1 MRVGRIVSACALF
14 ALAGI
19 FACMGCAES
28 SRQTSSA
35 TETKSVLNPSD
46 PVQVTLWTYYNGTQQ
61 QAFEDLVKEFNANR
75 GKSLGVVVSSAS
87 QGGVTELTSA
97 VIESAEERVGSAP
110 MPDAFLAYSDT
121 ASVIDDLGLVADLSH
136 YLSDDEKSQYVESF
150 LAEGDINGDGGLKLF
165 PVAKST
171 ETIQANL
178 TDWRKFA
185 EATGSQLDDLATIE
199 GITATAQRY
208 YEWTDEQTPDVV
220 GDGHPF
226 FGRDAVA
233 NYLITGSKQLG
244 HELLDIKE
252 GTCTLNFDR
261 ATMETLWDNYYVP
274 MVQGWF
280 SAEGKFRSDAVKTGN
295 LICYLGSSS
304 SVVYFPKMVTIDD
317 QTSYP
322 IELVALAAPTFENGT
337 PCAPQQGAGFA
348 VTKSSEKKEVACVE
362 FLKWLTDKEQG
373 TSFSINAG
381 YVPVKKDAL
390 VLDNLQ
396 SASQSMEGIS
406 ENYLA
411 NLPATLETIENG
423 VYATPP
429 FKGGVQVRTVL
440 DQALSSKAIAD
451 RAAVVAAIE
460 AGVSP
465 SDAVAPY
472 LEEAVFDDWLANLA
486 TQLETAVL

>member
-1 MRVGRIVSACALF
+1 MKVGRIVGASALF
-14 ALAGI
+14 ALVGI
-19 FACMGCAES
+19 FACIGCAGTS
-28 SRQTSSA
+28 DQTPPA

-61 QAFEDLVKEFNANR
+61 RAFEDLVKEFNATR
-75 GKSLGVVVSSAS
+75 GKDLGVVVTSAS
-87 QGGVTELTSA
+87 QGGVTELNSA
-97 VIESAEERVGSAP
+97 VIDAAKKRVGSAP
-110 MPDAFLAYSDT
+110 MPDAFLSYSDT
-121 ASVIDDLGLVADLSH
+121 ASEIDDLGLVADLSE
-136 YLSDDEKSQYVESF
+136 YLSGDERNQYVESF
-150 LAEGDINGDGGLKLF
+150 LAEGDLDGDGGLKLF

-171 ETIQANL
+171 ETLQANL

-185 EATGSQLDDLATIE
+185 DATGAQLDDLATIE
-199 GITATAQRY
+199 GITVTAQRY
-208 YEWTDEQTPDVV
+208 YEWTDKQTPDVV
-220 GDGHPF
+220 GDGRPF

-244 HELLDIKE
+244 HELLNIKN
-252 GTCTLNFDR
+252 GTCTFNFDR
-261 ATMETLWDNYYVP
+261 ATMKALWDNYYVP

-322 IELVALAAPTFENGT
+322 IELVALAAPTFKNGT

-362 FLKWLTDKEQG
+362 FLKWLTDDEQG
-373 TSFSINAG
+373 ISFSINAG

-396 SASQSMEGIS
+396 SATQSMEGVS

-429 FKGGVQVRTVL
+429 FKGGVQARAVL
-440 DQALSSKAIAD
+440 DRALSSKATAD
-451 RAAVVAAIE
+451 RAAIVAAIE
-460 AGVSP
+460 AGVAP

-472 LEEAVFDDWLANLA
+472 LEDAVFDAWLADLA
-486 TQLETAVL
+486 TQLEAAVS